1 MVPCERVALE
11 MFKRAACSRLKG
23 ELLKD
28 GVKIAPPSGARELDM
43 LASVDS
49 RNDRPN
55 LWVPIKVLAV
65 GADELAGN
73 LEHTK
78 TPGLVIA
85 LVWRGSN
92 PEDIRTFAF
101 TPAELIVVKMIA
113 LIGREN
119 AMCAQETTLQR
130 AIEPFTMWPGQ
141 WRTKITTMLG
151 RELRADAGRG

>member
-28 GVKIAPPSGARELDM
+28 GIKIARPSGARELDM
-43 LASVDS
+43 LASVDP
-49 RNDRPN
+49 RDDTPN
-55 LWVPIKVLAV
+55 VWVPIKVLAV
-65 GADELAGN
+65 GADELASN

-85 LVWRGSN
+85 MVWHGSN
-92 PEDIRTFAF
+92 LEDIRTFAF

-113 LIGREN
+113 LITREN
-119 AMCAQETTLQR
+119 ATRARETTLER
-130 AIEPFTMWPGQ
+130 AMEPFTMCPGQ
-141 WRTKITTMLG
+141 WRTKITTML
-151 RELRADAGRG
+151 ET